1 MMRILGNRMILEV
14 ENIVSGYGDIE
25 ILHGVSLSVSEGEIV
40 GIIGPN
46 GAGKS
51 TIFRTIFGLLNL
63 NEGDVRF
70 LGESIVGLKPR
81 DILNQGLAYVPQ
93 GRFTFPEMTVQE
105 NLEMS
110 LFIKKIDTTQ
120 EINRI
125 YSRFPVLYE
134 KRKSKANELSGGM
147 QQLMEMAGA
156 LLLMPRLLMLDEPS
170 LGLAPKINTEIFNR
184 VKKLNKEGIT
194 FLIIE
199 QNIHALLKVAQR
211 IYVLELGQNRFEG
224 AAQELMTDKR
234 LSTLYLG
241 GE

>member
-1 MMRILGNRMILEV
+1 MILEV
-14 ENIVSGYGDIE
+14 KNIVSGYGDIE
-25 ILHGVSLSVSEGEIV
+25 ILHGVSLSVGEDEIV

-51 TIFRTIFGLLNL
+51 TIFRTIFGLLQL
-63 NEGDVRF
+63 QAGDIRF

-81 DILNQGLAYVPQ
+81 DILQRGLAYIPQ

-110 LFIKKIDTTQ
+110 LFVKKSDVAKEID
-120 EINRI
+120 RI
-125 YSRFPVLYE
+125 YARFPLLYE
-134 KRKSKANELSGGM
+134 KRKAKASQLSGGM

-156 LLLMPRLLMLDEPS
+156 LLLMPRIMMLDEPS

-184 VKKLNKEGIT
+184 VRRLNEEEGMP

-199 QNIHALLKVAQR
+199 QNVNALLKVAQR
-211 IYVLELGQNRFEG
+211 VFVLELGQNRFEG
-224 AAQELMTDKR
+224 TSQELLTDSR
-234 LSTLYLG
+234 LSQLYLG
-241 GE
+241 G

>member
-1 MMRILGNRMILEV
+1 MANSMILEV
-14 ENIVSGYGDIE
+14 EKIVSGYGDIE
-25 ILHGVSLSVSEGEIV
+25 VLHGVSLHVNEGEIV

-51 TIFRTIFGLLNL
+51 TIFRTIFGLLKLKGGN
-63 NEGDVRF
+63 VRF
-70 LGESIVGLKPR
+70 LGESIIGLKPR
-81 DILNQGLAYVPQ
+81 DILNKGLAYVPQ

-110 LFIKKIDTTQ
+110 LFSKKTVIKQ
-120 EINRI
+120 EIVRI

-134 KRKSKANELSGGM
+134 KRKARANELSGGM

-156 LLLMPRLLMLDEPS
+156 LLLMPKLLMLDEPT
-170 LGLAPKINTEIFNR
+170 LGLAPKFNTEIFNC
-184 VKKLNKEGIT
+184 VKKLNEEGMT

-199 QNIHALLKVAQR
+199 QNIQALLKVAQR
-211 IYVLELGQNRFEG
+211 VYVLELGQNRFDG
-224 AAQELMTDKR
+224 TSQELLTDAR

-241 GE
+241 GENT

>member
-70 LGESIVGLKPR
+70 LGESIVGLRPR

-134 KRKSKANELSGGM
+134 KRKAKANELSGGM

>member
-1 MMRILGNRMILEV
+1 ME
-14 ENIVSGYGDIE
+14 
-25 ILHGVSLSVSEGEIV
+25 
-40 GIIGPN
+40 
-46 GAGKS
+46 
-51 TIFRTIFGLLNL
+51 
-63 NEGDVRF
+63 
-70 LGESIVGLKPR
+70 ESIEGLKPR
-81 DILNQGLAYVPQ
+81 DILNRGLAYVPQ

-110 LFIKKIDTTQ
+110 LFIKKIDVTQ

-125 YSRFPVLYE
+125 YSRFPILYE
-134 KRKSKANELSGGM
+134 KRKAKANELSGGM

-170 LGLAPKINTEIFNR
+170 LGLAPKFNTEIFNR
-184 VKKLNKEGIT
+184 VKKLNEKGIT

-211 IYVLELGQNRFEG
+211 IYVLELGQNRFQG
-224 AAQELMTDKR
+224 TSQELLTDSK

>member
-1 MMRILGNRMILEV
+1 MILEV
-14 ENIVSGYGDIE
+14 KNIVSGYGDIE
-25 ILHGVSLSVSEGEIV
+25 ILHGVSLSVGEDEIV

-51 TIFRTIFGLLNL
+51 TIFRTIFGLLQL
-63 NEGDVRF
+63 QAGDIRF

-81 DILNQGLAYVPQ
+81 DILQKGLAYIPQ

-110 LFIKKIDTTQ
+110 LFVKKSDVAKEID
-120 EINRI
+120 RI
-125 YSRFPVLYE
+125 YARFPLLYE
-134 KRKSKANELSGGM
+134 KRKAKASQLSGGM

-156 LLLMPRLLMLDEPS
+156 LLLMPRIMMLDEPS

-184 VKKLNKEGIT
+184 VRRLNEEEGMP

-199 QNIHALLKVAQR
+199 QNVNALLKVAQR
-211 IYVLELGQNRFEG
+211 VFVLELGQNRFEG
-224 AAQELMTDKR
+224 TSQELLTDSR
-234 LSTLYLG
+234 LSELYLG
-241 GE
+241 G

>member
-1 MMRILGNRMILEV
+1 MILEV

-70 LGESIVGLKPR
+70 LGESIVGLRPR

-134 KRKSKANELSGGM
+134 KRKAKANELSGGM

>member
-1 MMRILGNRMILEV
+1 MILEV

-25 ILHGVSLSVSEGEIV
+25 ILHGVSLSVGEDEIV

-51 TIFRTIFGLLNL
+51 TIFRTIFGLLQL
-63 NEGDVRF
+63 KAGDIRF

-81 DILNQGLAYVPQ
+81 DILHRGLAYIPQ
-93 GRFTFPEMTVQE
+93 GRFTFAEMTVQE

-110 LFIKKIDTTQ
+110 LFVKKTDVAKEID
-120 EINRI
+120 RI
-125 YSRFPVLYE
+125 YARFPLLYE
-134 KRKSKANELSGGM
+134 KRKAKASELSGGM

-156 LLLMPRLLMLDEPS
+156 LLLMPRIMMLDEPS

-184 VKKLNKEGIT
+184 VRTLNEEEGMP

-199 QNIHALLKVAQR
+199 QNVNALLKVAKR
-211 IYVLELGQNRFEG
+211 VFVLELGQNRFEG
-224 AAQELMTDKR
+224 TSEELLSDSR
-234 LSTLYLG
+234 LSQLYLG
-241 GE
+241 G

>member
-70 LGESIVGLKPR
+70 LGESIVGLRPR

-120 EINRI
+120 EISRI
-125 YSRFPVLYE
+125 YSLFPVLYE
-134 KRKSKANELSGGM
+134 KRKAKANELSGGM

>member
-1 MMRILGNRMILEV
+1 MTFLEV
-14 ENIVSGYGDIE
+14 KSLTKNFGGLTAVEDVTFDIKR
-25 ILHGVSLSVSEGEIV
+25 GRFFS
-40 GIIGPN
+40 IIGPN

-134 KRKSKANELSGGM
+134 KRKAKANELSGGM

>member
-1 MMRILGNRMILEV
+1 MRILGNRMILEV

-70 LGESIVGLKPR
+70 LGESIVGLRPR

-134 KRKSKANELSGGM
+134 KRKAKANELSGGM

>member
-1 MMRILGNRMILEV
+1 MILEV
-14 ENIVSGYGDIE
+14 KNIVSGYGDIE
-25 ILHGVSLSVSEGEIV
+25 ILHGVSLSVGEDEIV

-51 TIFRTIFGLLNL
+51 TIFRTIFGLLQL
-63 NEGDVRF
+63 QAGDIRF

-81 DILNQGLAYVPQ
+81 DILQRGLAYIPQ

-110 LFIKKIDTTQ
+110 LFVKKSDIAKEID
-120 EINRI
+120 RI
-125 YSRFPVLYE
+125 YARFPLLYE
-134 KRKSKANELSGGM
+134 KRKAKASQLSGGM

-156 LLLMPRLLMLDEPS
+156 LLLMPRIMMLDEPS

-184 VKKLNKEGIT
+184 VRRLNEEEGMP

-199 QNIHALLKVAQR
+199 QNVNALLKVAQR
-211 IYVLELGQNRFEG
+211 VFVLELGQNRFEG
-224 AAQELMTDKR
+224 TSQELLTDSR
-234 LSTLYLG
+234 LSQLYLG
-241 GE
+241 G